1 MSLVAGDVAARRR
14 TLIYDAVML
23 RPLPAFISL
32 LVLAAAC
39 GSGGGGDDDG
49 PAGQRGVF
57 EPEVTEVRIEI
68 DYESGEMPYT
78 GAILGFG
85 DTFSLSSANLDRLF
99 AGRKTVTLPTTTGA
113 MEDVGAV
120 ADEELTVADLL
131 ALASQHRD
139 GADTATVKT
148 YYVLFVGG
156 YYTDADGPNPGV
168 LGVSI
173 GDTGVIAMFK
183 DVVEST
189 GVAAVPNLERFVE
202 QSTLIHEL
210 GHAFGLVA
218 NGVATT
224 SAHHDAPH
232 GAHCTS
238 EACVMY
244 WLNEGAGDMAMFAQ
258 QYVISGDAILFDDAC
273 LADVDALTGGP

>member
-1 MSLVAGDVAARRR
+1 MR
-14 TLIYDAVML
+14 TSSTA
-23 RPLPAFISL
+23 ISL
-32 LVLAAAC
+32 LVLLAAC
-39 GSGGGGDDDG
+39 GSGGGDGDDDDG

-78 GAILGFG
+78 GPILGFG
-85 DTFSLSSANLDRLF
+85 DTFTLSEANVGRLF
-99 AGRKTVTLPTTTGA
+99 AGRKTVTLPTTTAA
-113 MEDVGAV
+113 MQDVGAV
-120 ADEELTVADLL
+120 ADEELTADDLL
-131 ALASQHRD
+131 ALAAQHRD
-139 GADTATVKT
+139 TSDTATMKS
-148 YYVLFVGG
+148 YYVLFVSG
-156 YYTDADGPNPGV
+156 YFTDGNGPNPGV

-173 GDTGVIAMFK
+173 GDTGVIVMFK
-183 DVVEST
+183 DVIAST
-189 GVAAVPNLERFVE
+189 GVAAFPNLERFVE

-232 GAHCTS
+232 GAHCS
-238 EACVMY
+238 NEACVMY

-258 QYVISGDAILFDDAC
+258 QYVVARDAILFDDAC
-273 LADVDALTGGP
+273 LADVDALTGGL